1 MLIQTKIDG
10 LTQLKGEITKADGA
24 NAAITLVESN

>member
-10 LTQLKGEITKADGA
+10 LTHLIGEITKADGA
-24 NAAITLVESN
+24 HAAITFVESN